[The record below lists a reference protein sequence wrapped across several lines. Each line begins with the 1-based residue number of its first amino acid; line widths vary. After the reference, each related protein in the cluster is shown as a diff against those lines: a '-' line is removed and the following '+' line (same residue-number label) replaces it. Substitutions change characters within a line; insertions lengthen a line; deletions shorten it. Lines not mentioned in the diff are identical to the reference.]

1 MDKADFPM
9 VDVIKLKPLDG
20 YKLWVR
26 FSTGEEGVRDYSDMI
41 SEGGPVVVPLRDQSF
56 FARVFIEMGVPTW
69 PNGFD
74 VDPINLYMELRD
86 SKSLSHAAAE

>member
-1 MDKADFPM
+1 MDKAEFPM

-26 FSTGEEGVRDYSDMI
+26 FSTGEEGVRDYSAMI
-41 SEGGPVVVPLRDQSF
+41 SAGGPVVVPLRDQSF

-86 SKSLSHAAAE
+86 AKSLSHAAAE

>member
-9 VDVIKLKPLDG
+9 VDVIKLKALDG
-20 YKLWVR
+20 HRLWVR
-26 FSTGEEGVRDYSDMI
+26 FSTGEEGVRDYAEMI
-41 SEGGPVVVPLRDQSF
+41 SRDGPVVQPLRDPKY

-74 VDPINLYMELRD
+74 ADPIKLYMELRD
-86 SKSLSHAAAE
+86 AKSLSHAAAE